1 LFATRRLRR
10 SFAVEQDLTKRERK
24 AYDAAVEELKG
35 EGCKAKYPGFSL
47 GIIGVAAV
55 VYICMRGASW
65 ITELPGD
72 SGIGAVTKVMGLFVL
87 AIGVEMIIH
96 GIVTHGALTHLHKV

>member
-1 LFATRRLRR
+1 MFATRRLRR

-47 GIIGVAAV
+47 GIIG
-55 VYICMRGASW
+55 
-65 ITELPGD
+65 
-72 SGIGAVTKVMGLFVL
+72 AVTKVMGLFVL

-96 GIVTHGALTHLHKV
+96 GIVTHGALTHLHKA